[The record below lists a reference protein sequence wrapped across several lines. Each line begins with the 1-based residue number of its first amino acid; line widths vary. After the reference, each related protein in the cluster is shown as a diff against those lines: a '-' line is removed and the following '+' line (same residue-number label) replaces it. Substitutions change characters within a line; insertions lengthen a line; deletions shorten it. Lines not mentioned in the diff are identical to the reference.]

1 MLGNRL
7 PILHVEMANGM
18 TNRAM
23 RHKEILG
30 RSNGPKNENK
40 LHFRAML
47 LLNSLEKLAAIR
59 VCFSGEIPHSV
70 FTLQMRFPTV
80 AVVLCCWREL
90 RRSWSFHKEGDFP

>member
-30 RSNGPKNENK
+30 RSNGPKNGNK

-47 LLNSLEKLAAIR
+47 LPNSLGKLAAIR
-59 VCFSGEIPHSV
+59 VASLE
-70 FTLQMRFPTV
+70 RFHTQP
-80 AVVLCCWREL
+80 LPCKCGFL
-90 RRSWSFHKEGDFP
+90 LWSFAAGES